1 MIIFG
6 KQKKPDDEGLRAL
19 TEKINKF
26 EAERK
31 SLYSIID
38 KLSDCLDE
46 TNRRFDVLVGQVESF
61 ENRLTD
67 IELKYDNQQNKILNM
82 EKNYIRKGDINAY
95 ERQDDVAGVSE

>member
-6 KQKKPDDEGLRAL
+6 KQKKPDNEGLRAL
-19 TEKINKF
+19 NEKIDKF

-38 KLSDCLDE
+38 KLSDCIEE
-46 TNRRFDVLVGQVESF
+46 TNRRFDGLVGQVESF

-67 IELKYDNQQNKILNM
+67 IELKYDTQQSKIINM
-82 EKNYIRKGDINAY
+82 ENYIRKEGVNAY
-95 ERQDDVAGVSE
+95 KRQDDVASEP

>member
-6 KQKKPDDEGLRAL
+6 KQKKPDNEGLRAL
-19 TEKINKF
+19 TEKIDKF

-38 KLSDCLDE
+38 KLSDCIEE
-46 TNRRFDVLVGQVESF
+46 TNRRFDVLVEQVESF

-67 IELKYDNQQNKILNM
+67 IELKYDNQQSKIIDM
-82 EKNYIRKGDINAY
+82 DNYIRKEGVNAY
-95 ERQDDVAGVSE
+95 ERQNDVASEP